1 MPADV
6 SRSQRV
12 TTFVTQREFEQL
24 SELALRDE
32 IALSA
37 VVYRL
42 LRGAL
47 SQTIAEPAGKE
58 V

>member
-6 SRSQRV
+6 SRSHRV

-24 SELALRDE
+24 SDLALRDE

-42 LRGAL
+42 LRDAL

>member
-6 SRSQRV
+6 SRSHRV
-12 TTFVTQREFEQL
+12 TTSVTQREFEQL
-24 SELALRDE
+24 SDLALRDE
-32 IALSA
+32 IAMSA

-47 SQTIAEPAGKE
+47 SQTIADPPGKE